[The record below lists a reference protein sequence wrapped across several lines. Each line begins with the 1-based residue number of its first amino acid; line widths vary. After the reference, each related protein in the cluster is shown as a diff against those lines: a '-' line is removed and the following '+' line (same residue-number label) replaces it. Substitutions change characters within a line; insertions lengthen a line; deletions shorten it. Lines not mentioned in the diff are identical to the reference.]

1 MPMTN
6 KNKSSPREKWT
17 IDQTIVAFYFYCQT
31 PFGKLHSTNP
41 KIIELASFIGRTP
54 SAFAMKCVN
63 FASLDPAI
71 LKSGRSGLSNA
82 SRLDKEIWEEFHSD
96 GQALIEKA
104 EKLLENFKRDK
115 KLELIS
121 EFMQERDF
129 TGEVCLVTIK
139 QRIGQSFFRNSVLSS
154 YNGKCCISGVRDAR
168 FLVAS
173 HIVAWKDA
181 NMSAY
186 FINSVI
192 QSGSTVI
199 LTSLISTMAAYAL
212 ARFDFKLNKVL
223 VIVFM
228 LGMMVPMHTIL
239 VPVSYIIG
247 LFNLKNNIFALV
259 LVYVAFNLP
268 FSIMVM
274 ITFMKGV
281 NRSLEEAAIIDG
293 ASYFQIYSKIMIP
306 LTLPAISTISIF
318 NFMGAWNNILFPL
331 LFINDKRL
339 RPISLGLLNFSG
351 ERGSEYGLMMAGIV
365 ITVAVPLAIYLLF
378 QEKVESGLAA
388 GAVKE

>member
-1 MPMTN
+1 MKKSNISMKVIAYTFLIIMAIIFVMPMLFTIISSLKTKLDIFSDSFALP
-6 KNKSSPREKWT
+6 KNPQW
-17 IDQTIVAFYFYCQT
+17 
-31 PFGKLHSTNP
+31 
-41 KIIELASFIGRTP
+41 
-54 SAFAMKCVN
+54 
-63 FASLDPAI
+63 
-71 LKSGRSGLSNA
+71 SNYV
-82 SRLDKEIWEEFHSD
+82 I
-96 GQALIEKA
+96 
-104 EKLLENFKRDK
+104 
-115 KLELIS
+115 
-121 EFMQERDF
+121 
-129 TGEVCLVTIK
+129 
-139 QRIGQSFFRNSVLSS
+139 
-154 YNGKCCISGVRDAR
+154 
-168 FLVAS
+168 
-173 HIVAWKDA
+173 AWKDA

-223 VIVFM
+223 VLVFM

-293 ASYFQIYSKIMIP
+293 ANYFQIYSKIMIP

-339 RPISLGLLNFSG
+339 RPISLGLLNFNG

>member
-1 MPMTN
+1 MKKSNISMKVIAYTFLIIMAIIFVMPMLFTIISSLKTKLDIFSDPFALP
-6 KNKSSPREKWT
+6 KNPQW
-17 IDQTIVAFYFYCQT
+17 
-31 PFGKLHSTNP
+31 
-41 KIIELASFIGRTP
+41 
-54 SAFAMKCVN
+54 
-63 FASLDPAI
+63 
-71 LKSGRSGLSNA
+71 SNYV
-82 SRLDKEIWEEFHSD
+82 I
-96 GQALIEKA
+96 
-104 EKLLENFKRDK
+104 
-115 KLELIS
+115 
-121 EFMQERDF
+121 
-129 TGEVCLVTIK
+129 
-139 QRIGQSFFRNSVLSS
+139 
-154 YNGKCCISGVRDAR
+154 
-168 FLVAS
+168 
-173 HIVAWKDA
+173 AWKDA

-223 VIVFM
+223 VLVFM

-259 LVYVAFNLP
+259 LVYVAFNLT

-293 ASYFQIYSKIMIP
+293 ANYFQIYSKIMIP

-339 RPISLGLLNFSG
+339 RPISLGLLNFNG

>member
-1 MPMTN
+1 MHCLIRERGVNSLKKSIGMKTLIYIFLIFMAVIFVMPM
-6 KNKSSPREKWT
+6 
-17 IDQTIVAFYFYCQT
+17 IFTIVSSLKTKLEIFSN
-31 PFGKLHSTNP
+31 PFALP
-41 KIIELASFIGRTP
+41 KIP
-54 SAFAMKCVN
+54 QW
-63 FASLDPAI
+63 
-71 LKSGRSGLSNA
+71 SN
-82 SRLDKEIWEEFHSD
+82 
-96 GQALIEKA
+96 
-104 EKLLENFKRDK
+104 
-115 KLELIS
+115 
-121 EFMQERDF
+121 
-129 TGEVCLVTIK
+129 
-139 QRIGQSFFRNSVLSS
+139 
-154 YNGKCCISGVRDAR
+154 Y
-168 FLVAS
+168 
-173 HIVAWKDA
+173 IVAWKDA

-186 FINSVI
+186 FINSIV

-199 LTSLISTMAAYAL
+199 LTSIISTMAAYAL
-212 ARFDFKLNKVL
+212 ARFDFRLNKVL
-223 VIVFM
+223 VVIFL

-247 LFNLKNNIFALV
+247 LLNFKNNIPALV
-259 LVYVAFNLP
+259 MVYVAFNLP

-293 ASYFQIYSKIMIP
+293 ASYFQIYSKIMLP

-331 LFINDKRL
+331 LFINDKKL
-339 RPISLGLLNFSG
+339 RPIALGILNFNG

>member
-1 MPMTN
+1 MKKSNISMKVIAYTFLIIMAIIFVMPMLFTIISSLKTKLDIFSDPFALP
-6 KNKSSPREKWT
+6 KNPQW
-17 IDQTIVAFYFYCQT
+17 
-31 PFGKLHSTNP
+31 
-41 KIIELASFIGRTP
+41 
-54 SAFAMKCVN
+54 
-63 FASLDPAI
+63 
-71 LKSGRSGLSNA
+71 SNYV
-82 SRLDKEIWEEFHSD
+82 I
-96 GQALIEKA
+96 
-104 EKLLENFKRDK
+104 
-115 KLELIS
+115 
-121 EFMQERDF
+121 
-129 TGEVCLVTIK
+129 
-139 QRIGQSFFRNSVLSS
+139 
-154 YNGKCCISGVRDAR
+154 
-168 FLVAS
+168 
-173 HIVAWKDA
+173 AWKDA
-181 NMSAY
+181 NMGAY

-223 VIVFM
+223 VLVFM

-293 ASYFQIYSKIMIP
+293 ANYFQIYSKIMIP

-339 RPISLGLLNFSG
+339 RPISLGLLNFNG

>member
-1 MPMTN
+1 MKKSNISMKVIAYTFLIIMAIIFVMPMLFTIISSLKTKLDIFSDPFALP
-6 KNKSSPREKWT
+6 KNPQW
-17 IDQTIVAFYFYCQT
+17 
-31 PFGKLHSTNP
+31 
-41 KIIELASFIGRTP
+41 
-54 SAFAMKCVN
+54 
-63 FASLDPAI
+63 
-71 LKSGRSGLSNA
+71 SNYV
-82 SRLDKEIWEEFHSD
+82 I
-96 GQALIEKA
+96 
-104 EKLLENFKRDK
+104 
-115 KLELIS
+115 
-121 EFMQERDF
+121 
-129 TGEVCLVTIK
+129 
-139 QRIGQSFFRNSVLSS
+139 
-154 YNGKCCISGVRDAR
+154 
-168 FLVAS
+168 
-173 HIVAWKDA
+173 AWKDA

-223 VIVFM
+223 VLIFM

-293 ASYFQIYSKIMIP
+293 ANYFQIYSKIMIP

-339 RPISLGLLNFSG
+339 RPISLGLLNFNG

>member
-1 MPMTN
+1 MKKSNISMKVIAYTFLIIMAIIFIMPMLFTIISSLKTKLDIFSDPFALP
-6 KNKSSPREKWT
+6 KNPQW
-17 IDQTIVAFYFYCQT
+17 
-31 PFGKLHSTNP
+31 
-41 KIIELASFIGRTP
+41 
-54 SAFAMKCVN
+54 
-63 FASLDPAI
+63 
-71 LKSGRSGLSNA
+71 SNYV
-82 SRLDKEIWEEFHSD
+82 I
-96 GQALIEKA
+96 
-104 EKLLENFKRDK
+104 
-115 KLELIS
+115 
-121 EFMQERDF
+121 
-129 TGEVCLVTIK
+129 
-139 QRIGQSFFRNSVLSS
+139 
-154 YNGKCCISGVRDAR
+154 
-168 FLVAS
+168 
-173 HIVAWKDA
+173 AWKDA

-223 VIVFM
+223 VLIFM

-293 ASYFQIYSKIMIP
+293 ANYFQIYSKIMIP

-339 RPISLGLLNFSG
+339 RPISLGLLNFNG

>member
-1 MPMTN
+1 MKKSNISMKVIAYTFLIIMAVIFVMPMLFTIISSLKTKLDIFSDPFSLP
-6 KNKSSPREKWT
+6 KNPQW
-17 IDQTIVAFYFYCQT
+17 
-31 PFGKLHSTNP
+31 
-41 KIIELASFIGRTP
+41 
-54 SAFAMKCVN
+54 
-63 FASLDPAI
+63 
-71 LKSGRSGLSNA
+71 SNYV
-82 SRLDKEIWEEFHSD
+82 I
-96 GQALIEKA
+96 
-104 EKLLENFKRDK
+104 
-115 KLELIS
+115 
-121 EFMQERDF
+121 
-129 TGEVCLVTIK
+129 
-139 QRIGQSFFRNSVLSS
+139 
-154 YNGKCCISGVRDAR
+154 
-168 FLVAS
+168 
-173 HIVAWKDA
+173 AWKDA

-223 VIVFM
+223 VLVFM

-293 ASYFQIYSKIMIP
+293 ANYFQIYSKIMIP

-339 RPISLGLLNFSG
+339 RPISLGLLNFNG

>member
-1 MPMTN
+1 MKKSNISMKVIAYTFLIIMAIIFLMPMLFTIISSLKTKLDIFSDPFALP
-6 KNKSSPREKWT
+6 KNPQW
-17 IDQTIVAFYFYCQT
+17 
-31 PFGKLHSTNP
+31 
-41 KIIELASFIGRTP
+41 
-54 SAFAMKCVN
+54 
-63 FASLDPAI
+63 
-71 LKSGRSGLSNA
+71 SNYV
-82 SRLDKEIWEEFHSD
+82 I
-96 GQALIEKA
+96 
-104 EKLLENFKRDK
+104 
-115 KLELIS
+115 
-121 EFMQERDF
+121 
-129 TGEVCLVTIK
+129 
-139 QRIGQSFFRNSVLSS
+139 
-154 YNGKCCISGVRDAR
+154 
-168 FLVAS
+168 
-173 HIVAWKDA
+173 AWKDA

-223 VIVFM
+223 VLVFM

-293 ASYFQIYSKIMIP
+293 ANYFQIYSKIMIP

-339 RPISLGLLNFSG
+339 RPISLGLLNFNG

>member
-1 MPMTN
+1 MKKSNISMKVIAYTFLIIMAIIFIMPMLFTIISSLKTKLDIFSDPFALP
-6 KNKSSPREKWT
+6 KNPQW
-17 IDQTIVAFYFYCQT
+17 
-31 PFGKLHSTNP
+31 
-41 KIIELASFIGRTP
+41 
-54 SAFAMKCVN
+54 
-63 FASLDPAI
+63 
-71 LKSGRSGLSNA
+71 SNY
-82 SRLDKEIWEEFHSD
+82 
-96 GQALIEKA
+96 
-104 EKLLENFKRDK
+104 
-115 KLELIS
+115 
-121 EFMQERDF
+121 
-129 TGEVCLVTIK
+129 VT
-139 QRIGQSFFRNSVLSS
+139 
-154 YNGKCCISGVRDAR
+154 
-168 FLVAS
+168 
-173 HIVAWKDA
+173 AWKDA

-223 VIVFM
+223 VLVFM

-293 ASYFQIYSKIMIP
+293 ANYFQIYSKIMIP

-339 RPISLGLLNFSG
+339 RPISLGLLNFNG

>member
-1 MPMTN
+1 MKKSNISMKVIAYTFLIIMAIIFIMPMLFTIISSLKTKLDIFSDPFALP
-6 KNKSSPREKWT
+6 KNPQW
-17 IDQTIVAFYFYCQT
+17 
-31 PFGKLHSTNP
+31 
-41 KIIELASFIGRTP
+41 
-54 SAFAMKCVN
+54 
-63 FASLDPAI
+63 
-71 LKSGRSGLSNA
+71 SNYV
-82 SRLDKEIWEEFHSD
+82 I
-96 GQALIEKA
+96 
-104 EKLLENFKRDK
+104 
-115 KLELIS
+115 
-121 EFMQERDF
+121 
-129 TGEVCLVTIK
+129 
-139 QRIGQSFFRNSVLSS
+139 
-154 YNGKCCISGVRDAR
+154 
-168 FLVAS
+168 
-173 HIVAWKDA
+173 AWKDA
-181 NMSAY
+181 NMSSY

-199 LTSLISTMAAYAL
+199 LTSLISTMAAFAL
-212 ARFDFKLNKVL
+212 SRFDFKLNKVL
-223 VIVFM
+223 VLVFM

-293 ASYFQIYSKIMIP
+293 ANYFQIYSKIMIP

-339 RPISLGLLNFSG
+339 RPISLGLLNFNG

>member
-1 MPMTN
+1 MKKSNISMKVIAYTFLIIMAIIFVMPMLFTII
-6 KNKSSPREKWT
+6 SSLKTKLDIFSDPFALPR
-17 IDQTIVAFYFYCQT
+17 
-31 PFGKLHSTNP
+31 NP
-41 KIIELASFIGRTP
+41 QW
-54 SAFAMKCVN
+54 
-63 FASLDPAI
+63 
-71 LKSGRSGLSNA
+71 SNYV
-82 SRLDKEIWEEFHSD
+82 I
-96 GQALIEKA
+96 
-104 EKLLENFKRDK
+104 
-115 KLELIS
+115 
-121 EFMQERDF
+121 
-129 TGEVCLVTIK
+129 
-139 QRIGQSFFRNSVLSS
+139 
-154 YNGKCCISGVRDAR
+154 
-168 FLVAS
+168 
-173 HIVAWKDA
+173 AWKDA

-223 VIVFM
+223 VLVFM

-293 ASYFQIYSKIMIP
+293 ANYFQIYSKIMIP

-339 RPISLGLLNFSG
+339 RPISLGLLNFNG

>member
-1 MPMTN
+1 MKKSNISMKVIAYTFLIIMAIIFVMPMLFTIISSLKTKLDIFSDPFALP
-6 KNKSSPREKWT
+6 KNPQW
-17 IDQTIVAFYFYCQT
+17 
-31 PFGKLHSTNP
+31 
-41 KIIELASFIGRTP
+41 
-54 SAFAMKCVN
+54 
-63 FASLDPAI
+63 
-71 LKSGRSGLSNA
+71 SNYV
-82 SRLDKEIWEEFHSD
+82 I
-96 GQALIEKA
+96 
-104 EKLLENFKRDK
+104 
-115 KLELIS
+115 
-121 EFMQERDF
+121 
-129 TGEVCLVTIK
+129 
-139 QRIGQSFFRNSVLSS
+139 
-154 YNGKCCISGVRDAR
+154 
-168 FLVAS
+168 
-173 HIVAWKDA
+173 AWKDA

-223 VIVFM
+223 VLVFM

-293 ASYFQIYSKIMIP
+293 ANYFQIYSKIMIP

-339 RPISLGLLNFSG
+339 RPISLGLLNFNG

>member
-1 MPMTN
+1 MKKNISMKVVAYTFLIVMAIIFIMPMLFTIISSLKTKLDIFSDPFALP
-6 KNKSSPREKWT
+6 KNPQWKNYV
-17 IDQTIVAFYFYCQT
+17 I
-31 PFGKLHSTNP
+31 
-41 KIIELASFIGRTP
+41 
-54 SAFAMKCVN
+54 
-63 FASLDPAI
+63 
-71 LKSGRSGLSNA
+71 
-82 SRLDKEIWEEFHSD
+82 
-96 GQALIEKA
+96 
-104 EKLLENFKRDK
+104 
-115 KLELIS
+115 
-121 EFMQERDF
+121 
-129 TGEVCLVTIK
+129 
-139 QRIGQSFFRNSVLSS
+139 
-154 YNGKCCISGVRDAR
+154 
-168 FLVAS
+168 
-173 HIVAWKDA
+173 AWKDA

-212 ARFDFKLNKVL
+212 GRFDFKLNKVL

-293 ASYFQIYSKIMIP
+293 ANYFQIYSKIMIP

-339 RPISLGLLNFSG
+339 RPISLGLLNFNG

>member
-1 MPMTN
+1 MKKSNISMKVIAYTFLIIMAIIFVMPMLFTIISSLKTKLDICSDPFALP
-6 KNKSSPREKWT
+6 KNPQW
-17 IDQTIVAFYFYCQT
+17 
-31 PFGKLHSTNP
+31 
-41 KIIELASFIGRTP
+41 
-54 SAFAMKCVN
+54 
-63 FASLDPAI
+63 
-71 LKSGRSGLSNA
+71 SNYV
-82 SRLDKEIWEEFHSD
+82 I
-96 GQALIEKA
+96 
-104 EKLLENFKRDK
+104 
-115 KLELIS
+115 
-121 EFMQERDF
+121 
-129 TGEVCLVTIK
+129 
-139 QRIGQSFFRNSVLSS
+139 
-154 YNGKCCISGVRDAR
+154 
-168 FLVAS
+168 
-173 HIVAWKDA
+173 AWKDA

-223 VIVFM
+223 VLVFM

-293 ASYFQIYSKIMIP
+293 ANYFQIYSKIMIP

-339 RPISLGLLNFSG
+339 RPISLGLLNFNG

>member
-1 MPMTN
+1 MKKSNISMKVIAYTFLIIMAIIFVMPMLFTIISSLKTKLDIFSDPFALP
-6 KNKSSPREKWT
+6 KNPQW
-17 IDQTIVAFYFYCQT
+17 
-31 PFGKLHSTNP
+31 
-41 KIIELASFIGRTP
+41 
-54 SAFAMKCVN
+54 
-63 FASLDPAI
+63 
-71 LKSGRSGLSNA
+71 SNYV
-82 SRLDKEIWEEFHSD
+82 I
-96 GQALIEKA
+96 
-104 EKLLENFKRDK
+104 
-115 KLELIS
+115 
-121 EFMQERDF
+121 
-129 TGEVCLVTIK
+129 
-139 QRIGQSFFRNSVLSS
+139 
-154 YNGKCCISGVRDAR
+154 
-168 FLVAS
+168 
-173 HIVAWKDA
+173 AWKDA

-223 VIVFM
+223 VLVFM

-293 ASYFQIYSKIMIP
+293 ANYFQIYSKIMIP
-306 LTLPAISTISIF
+306 LTLPALSTISIF

-339 RPISLGLLNFSG
+339 RPISLGLLNFNG

>member
-1 MPMTN
+1 MKKNISMKVVAYTFLIVMAIIFIMPMLFTIISSLKTKLDIFSDPFALP
-6 KNKSSPREKWT
+6 KNPQWKNYV
-17 IDQTIVAFYFYCQT
+17 I
-31 PFGKLHSTNP
+31 
-41 KIIELASFIGRTP
+41 
-54 SAFAMKCVN
+54 
-63 FASLDPAI
+63 
-71 LKSGRSGLSNA
+71 
-82 SRLDKEIWEEFHSD
+82 
-96 GQALIEKA
+96 
-104 EKLLENFKRDK
+104 
-115 KLELIS
+115 
-121 EFMQERDF
+121 
-129 TGEVCLVTIK
+129 
-139 QRIGQSFFRNSVLSS
+139 
-154 YNGKCCISGVRDAR
+154 
-168 FLVAS
+168 
-173 HIVAWKDA
+173 AWKDA

-239 VPVSYIIG
+239 VPASYIIG

>member
-1 MPMTN
+1 MKKSNISMKVIAYTFLIIMAIIFIMPMLFTIISSLKTKLDIFSDPFALP
-6 KNKSSPREKWT
+6 KNPQW
-17 IDQTIVAFYFYCQT
+17 
-31 PFGKLHSTNP
+31 
-41 KIIELASFIGRTP
+41 
-54 SAFAMKCVN
+54 
-63 FASLDPAI
+63 
-71 LKSGRSGLSNA
+71 SNYV
-82 SRLDKEIWEEFHSD
+82 I
-96 GQALIEKA
+96 
-104 EKLLENFKRDK
+104 
-115 KLELIS
+115 
-121 EFMQERDF
+121 
-129 TGEVCLVTIK
+129 
-139 QRIGQSFFRNSVLSS
+139 
-154 YNGKCCISGVRDAR
+154 
-168 FLVAS
+168 
-173 HIVAWKDA
+173 AWKDA

-223 VIVFM
+223 VLVFM

-293 ASYFQIYSKIMIP
+293 ANYFQIYSKIMIP

-339 RPISLGLLNFSG
+339 RPISLGLLNFNG

>member
-1 MPMTN
+1 MKKSNISMKVIAYTFLIIMAIIFVMPMLFTIISSLKTKLDIFSDPFALP
-6 KNKSSPREKWT
+6 KNPQW
-17 IDQTIVAFYFYCQT
+17 
-31 PFGKLHSTNP
+31 
-41 KIIELASFIGRTP
+41 
-54 SAFAMKCVN
+54 
-63 FASLDPAI
+63 
-71 LKSGRSGLSNA
+71 SNYV
-82 SRLDKEIWEEFHSD
+82 I
-96 GQALIEKA
+96 
-104 EKLLENFKRDK
+104 
-115 KLELIS
+115 
-121 EFMQERDF
+121 
-129 TGEVCLVTIK
+129 
-139 QRIGQSFFRNSVLSS
+139 
-154 YNGKCCISGVRDAR
+154 
-168 FLVAS
+168 
-173 HIVAWKDA
+173 AWKDA

-223 VIVFM
+223 VLVFM

-247 LFNLKNNIFALV
+247 LFNLKDNIFALV

-293 ASYFQIYSKIMIP
+293 ANYFQIYSKIMIP

-339 RPISLGLLNFSG
+339 RPISLGLLNFNG

>member
-1 MPMTN
+1 MKKSNISMKVIAYTFLIIMAIIFVMPMLFTIISSLKTKLDIFSDPFALP
-6 KNKSSPREKWT
+6 KNPQW
-17 IDQTIVAFYFYCQT
+17 
-31 PFGKLHSTNP
+31 
-41 KIIELASFIGRTP
+41 
-54 SAFAMKCVN
+54 
-63 FASLDPAI
+63 
-71 LKSGRSGLSNA
+71 SNYV
-82 SRLDKEIWEEFHSD
+82 I
-96 GQALIEKA
+96 
-104 EKLLENFKRDK
+104 
-115 KLELIS
+115 
-121 EFMQERDF
+121 
-129 TGEVCLVTIK
+129 
-139 QRIGQSFFRNSVLSS
+139 
-154 YNGKCCISGVRDAR
+154 
-168 FLVAS
+168 
-173 HIVAWKDA
+173 AWKDA

-223 VIVFM
+223 VLVFM
-228 LGMMVPMHTIL
+228 LGMMVPMHTI
-239 VPVSYIIG
+239 
-247 LFNLKNNIFALV
+247 

-293 ASYFQIYSKIMIP
+293 ANYFQIYSKIMIP

-339 RPISLGLLNFSG
+339 RPISLGLLNFNG

>member
-1 MPMTN
+1 MK
-6 KNKSSPREKWT
+6 KNGLSM
-17 IDQTIVAFYFYCQT
+17 
-31 PFGKLHSTNP
+31 
-41 KIIELASFIGRTP
+41 KIIAYLFLIVMAVIFVTP
-54 SAFAMKCVN
+54 MLFTIISSLKTKLDIFTDPFALPKN
-63 FASLDPAI
+63 PQWNNYI
-71 LKSGRSGLSNA
+71 
-82 SRLDKEIWEEFHSD
+82 
-96 GQALIEKA
+96 
-104 EKLLENFKRDK
+104 
-115 KLELIS
+115 
-121 EFMQERDF
+121 
-129 TGEVCLVTIK
+129 T
-139 QRIGQSFFRNSVLSS
+139 
-154 YNGKCCISGVRDAR
+154 
-168 FLVAS
+168 
-173 HIVAWKDA
+173 AWKDA
-181 NMSAY
+181 NMSSY
-186 FINSVI
+186 FLNSVI

-199 LTSLISTMAAYAL
+199 MTSLISTMAAYAL
-212 ARFDFKLNKVL
+212 ARFDFKLNKPLVL
-223 VIVFM
+223 IFM

-247 LFNLKNNIFALV
+247 IFNLKNNIFALV

-281 NRSLEEAAIIDG
+281 NKSLEEAAIIDG
-293 ASYFQIYSKIMIP
+293 ASYFQIYSKIMVP

-339 RPISLGLLNFSG
+339 RPIALGLLNFNG

>member
-1 MPMTN
+1 MKKSNISMKVIAYTFLIIMAVIFVMPMLFTIISSLKTKLDIFSDPFALP
-6 KNKSSPREKWT
+6 KNPQW
-17 IDQTIVAFYFYCQT
+17 
-31 PFGKLHSTNP
+31 
-41 KIIELASFIGRTP
+41 
-54 SAFAMKCVN
+54 
-63 FASLDPAI
+63 
-71 LKSGRSGLSNA
+71 SNYV
-82 SRLDKEIWEEFHSD
+82 I
-96 GQALIEKA
+96 
-104 EKLLENFKRDK
+104 
-115 KLELIS
+115 
-121 EFMQERDF
+121 
-129 TGEVCLVTIK
+129 
-139 QRIGQSFFRNSVLSS
+139 
-154 YNGKCCISGVRDAR
+154 
-168 FLVAS
+168 
-173 HIVAWKDA
+173 AWKDA

-223 VIVFM
+223 VLVFM

-339 RPISLGLLNFSG
+339 RPISLGLLNFNG

>member
-1 MPMTN
+1 MKKSNISMKVIAYTFLIIMAIIFVMPMLFTIISSLKTKLDIFSDPFALP
-6 KNKSSPREKWT
+6 KNPQW
-17 IDQTIVAFYFYCQT
+17 
-31 PFGKLHSTNP
+31 
-41 KIIELASFIGRTP
+41 
-54 SAFAMKCVN
+54 
-63 FASLDPAI
+63 
-71 LKSGRSGLSNA
+71 SNYV
-82 SRLDKEIWEEFHSD
+82 I
-96 GQALIEKA
+96 
-104 EKLLENFKRDK
+104 
-115 KLELIS
+115 
-121 EFMQERDF
+121 
-129 TGEVCLVTIK
+129 
-139 QRIGQSFFRNSVLSS
+139 
-154 YNGKCCISGVRDAR
+154 
-168 FLVAS
+168 
-173 HIVAWKDA
+173 AWKDA

-223 VIVFM
+223 VLVFM

-268 FSIMVM
+268 FSIMLM

-293 ASYFQIYSKIMIP
+293 ANYFQIYSKIMIP

-339 RPISLGLLNFSG
+339 RPISLGLLNFNG